1 MRTGDEI
8 FVMGYTRNMHGYL
21 FEAHHDLTTPDGVIT
36 KINTGTDISREAT
49 VEIRGISP
57 NFVGFQIDPVQ
68 VSFNFKSTL
77 AQLGL
82 DAGAETIELS
92 KELHHAKIELHLT
105 ALDGTGA
112 ELLKLLT
119 PGAHIGKLFAAAEKR
134 KVKNPDYLSR
144 MFGRTDRDGSPLLS
158 LGSERGHEHLDLQQI
173 GGRLVGFLPLLK
185 GRYVYDESIKGFL
198 PTLAKALHNPQYKL
212 REMLKLHQIW
222 EENAKCSLS
231 EEHVLLVRTEPLHIL
246 TCFARVAEE
255 LLPEGFRHTS
265 ASVLQ
270 PDTQASGDVYELYG
284 TSTTELETIPLEFYT
299 LEPYREH
306 VSFDDRDQLQSC
318 LEDPSSIFK
327 AYETASAPDNHKA
340 AVFIVK
346 GTQLQ
351 ELQSANWIYQDT
363 HKSELPGIFHTER
376 QALLAERYIHGQPA
390 YPFLKA
396 IEDGNITSQGILLS
410 RYFPSPFMKR
420 MLLSEQV
427 QRCLKGIYFHSPSYD
442 GGEYF
447 SFEDRAL
454 LIDLAKFGI
463 PTYWVDERTRKILQ
477 YVPKPDKDTGMFVPP
492 ESIDDFVKATF
503 VGIYGSN
510 LLEGNFEGE
519 IKKLLAGLL
528 AMRENVNHE
537 LLSPGKPLA
546 MVTGGGPG
554 AMSVGNRTAQELG
567 ILSCANIVD
576 FTSQGGAVVN
586 EQQQNPYVD
595 IKMTYRLDKLV
606 ERQAEFYL
614 DLPIFLTGGIGT
626 DFEYALEEVRRKTGV
641 GDITPILLFGTPEYW
656 RDKVKG
662 RFMRN
667 LASGTIK
674 GSEWVSN
681 CFFVVQTA
689 EEGLSVYHDFFSGT
703 LDIGKG
709 GPVYEDGFRSVK

>member
-1 MRTGDEI
+1 
-8 FVMGYTRNMHGYL
+8 MHSYL
-21 FEAHHDLTTPDGVIT
+21 FESHHDLITPDGVIT
-36 KINTGTDISREAT
+36 KINEGTPTDREAT

-57 NFVGFQIDPVQ
+57 SYAGFKIDPTQ
-68 VSFNFKSTL
+68 VHFNFKSTL

-82 DAGAETIELS
+82 DAHAEKIELS
-92 KELHHAKIELHLT
+92 KELLSAKIHLHLK
-105 ALDGTGA
+105 ALDQTG
-112 ELLKLLT
+112 EVLLKCLT
-119 PGAHIGKLFAAAEKR
+119 PGAHVGKLFAADASR
-134 KVKNPDYLSR
+134 KVQNPDYLER
-144 MFGRTDRDGSPLLS
+144 CFGRTDRNGSPLLS
-158 LGSERGHEHLDLQQI
+158 LGGVRGHEDLDLQQI
-173 GGRLVGFLPLLK
+173 GGRLIGFLPLMQ
-185 GRYVYDESIKGFL
+185 GRYIYDSSINGFL
-198 PTLAKALHNPQYKL
+198 PTLAKALHNPNYKL

-222 EENAKCSLS
+222 QNNAPKTLS
-231 EEHVLLVRTEPLHIL
+231 KEHVLLVRTAPLHIL
-246 TCFARVAEE
+246 TCFARVATE
-255 LLPEGFRHTS
+255 LLPEGFHHTS

-284 TSTTELETIPLEFYT
+284 TSTTEIERIPLEFYT

-306 VSFDDRDQLQSC
+306 VSFDDRDQLRSC
-318 LEDPSSIFK
+318 LDDPSAIFK
-327 AYETASAPDNHKA
+327 AYKTAKAPPNHKA

-351 ELQSANWIYQDT
+351 NLKSEDWIYQDP

-396 IEDGNITSQGILLS
+396 IEDGLITSQGILLS
-410 RYFPSPFMKR
+410 RTFPSPFMKR
-420 MLLSEQV
+420 MLLSERV
-427 QRCLKGIYFHSPSYD
+427 QRCLKGIYFHLPSHD

-447 SFEDRAL
+447 SHEDRAFL
-454 LIDLAKFGI
+454 LDLAKFGI
-463 PTYWVDERTRKILQ
+463 PTYWADNRSGKLLQ
-477 YVPKPDKDTGMFVPP
+477 YIPKPDKDTGMFVPK
-492 ESIDDFVKATF
+492 ESIDDFVAATF

-510 LLEGNFEGE
+510 LIEGNFEGE
-519 IKKLLAGLL
+519 LKKLLEGLL
-528 AMRENVNHE
+528 SMRESVNHP

-554 AMSVGNRTAQELG
+554 AMSVGNRAARELG

-586 EQQQNPYVD
+586 EQHQNPYVD

-626 DFEYALEEVRRKTGV
+626 DFEYSLEEVRRKTGV
-641 GDITPILLFGTPEYW
+641 CTTTPILLFGTPEYW
-656 RDKVKG
+656 RDKVKT

-681 CFFVVQTA
+681 CFFCVQTA
-689 EEGLSVYHDFFSGT
+689 EQGLEIYRNFFTGQ
-703 LDIGKG
+703 LKIGKG
-709 GPVYEDGFRSVK
+709 GPVYEDGFVSF